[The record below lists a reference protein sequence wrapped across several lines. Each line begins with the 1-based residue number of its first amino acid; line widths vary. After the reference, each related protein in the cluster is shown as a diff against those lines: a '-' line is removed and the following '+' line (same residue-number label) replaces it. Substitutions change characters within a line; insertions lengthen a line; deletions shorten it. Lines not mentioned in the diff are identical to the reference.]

1 MSSVRGLIDFN
12 QLNPIIGPQ
21 VMIFVCDYK
30 MENLEKMRSKLQ
42 LMTFMV
48 LSRSEAYGKH

>member
-1 MSSVRGLIDFN
+1 
-12 QLNPIIGPQ
+12 
-21 VMIFVCDYK
+21 MIFVCDYK